1 MFFASRRINFRNYPQ
16 SMWFVL
22 FLCVW
27 LLQHNVCARG
37 VSHTQVESRPAP
49 DHGRC
54 QSLVFLGAS
63 PPKRMEIRPRS
74 GHERYLI
81 YIKES
86 EVVWFFRLQALGGL
100 NAVFLHLPRVAGGQ
114 ALKGARPM
122 ICSVRHITMYCMYWV
137 LIGS

>member
-1 MFFASRRINFRNYPQ
+1 
-16 SMWFVL
+16 
-22 FLCVW
+22 
-27 LLQHNVCARG
+27 
-37 VSHTQVESRPAP
+37 
-49 DHGRC
+49 
-54 QSLVFLGAS
+54 
-63 PPKRMEIRPRS
+63 MEIRPRS

-100 NAVFLHLPRVAGGQ
+100 NAVLLHFPRVVGGQ

>member
-86 EVVWFFRLQALGGL
+86 EVVWFFRLHALDGL
-100 NAVFLHLPRVAGGQ
+100 KAVFYIFQGLQVVWHLLVFFF
-114 ALKGARPM
+114 
-122 ICSVRHITMYCMYWV
+122 V
-137 LIGS
+137 LYPVHYTSPG